1 VNLTY
6 SSVIVTN
13 GLTHIYSGIS
23 GTQIQGEIILL
34 NNSDE
39 EQTVSFS
46 LHDIFLH
53 RKPNFLNYTIPLKIF
68 LNGLMAV

>member
-1 VNLTY
+1 MKKNILIIVLLLLNLTY
-6 SSVIVTN
+6 SSVVVTN

-46 LHDIFLH
+46 LQEAIFL
-53 RKPNFLNYTIPLKIF
+53 
-68 LNGLMAV
+68 

>member
-1 VNLTY
+1 MKKIFLNITLCLFVNLTY

-39 EQTVSFS
+39 EQTVSF
-46 LHDIFLH
+46 I
-53 RKPNFLNYTIPLKIF
+53 LNTFKTL
-68 LNGLMAV
+68 